1 MEGFNRKAFDEMVGK
16 AQEEALKDNAKLDSA
31 NALIKEIKG
40 EKEIAESKE
49 QFETWQ
55 TIESGGKSKDELIKE
70 LEEKGRLIG
79 ADANHLLKSEDFK
92 TSESREHIDLVRPTV
107 KDLGFDNGATTEEIY
122 ARADELGLDLCE
134 AEDAPNLR
142 VQYDGTEGMAIA
154 MKQIT
159 GSGGFP
165 SVFYLS
171 SDDDDLWLGTN
182 GARPGIRWNADN
194 RFVFRRRK

>member
-49 QFETWQ
+49 QFEIWQ

-70 LEEKGRLIG
+70 LKGKGIKIG
-79 ADANHLLKSEDFK
+79 DYAASLLESKDFK
-92 TSESREHIDLVRPTV
+92 TAGSRESIDLVRPTV
-107 KDLGFDNGATTEEIY
+107 KDLGFENSATTEEIY

-159 GSGGFP
+159 DSGGNPF
-165 SVFYLS
+165 VFNLNS
-171 SDDDDLWLGTN
+171 HDDDLWLFTSI
-182 GARPGIRWNADN
+182 ARPDYRWIAVN